1 MIKTRVPLAIFYGTF
16 VFRVTLVGRRCLI
29 DQICWSKILLYAGCI
44 IRGWL
49 YVCVCVCVCV
59 LHFSILSQLRSL
71 SRFNTWLRSALW
83 NSVWTHYTYASTEIR
98 TVNLDTKFSTLQ
110 WLWPSRRCYF
120 AELMRLFAIF
130 RFTKCAV
137 MTVGCSLMP

>member
-29 DQICWSKILLYAGCI
+29 DQICWSKILLYDGCI

-59 LHFSILSQLRSL
+59 CCTSVYYPNCVAYLDLTRGFVQHCEIAYEHTTRMLQLRFELSTWTQNSPRFSDCGHRDVVTSL
-71 SRFNTWLRSALW
+71 N
-83 NSVWTHYTYASTEIR
+83 
-98 TVNLDTKFSTLQ
+98 
-110 WLWPSRRCYF
+110 
-120 AELMRLFAIF
+120 
-130 RFTKCAV
+130 
-137 MTVGCSLMP
+137 